1 MKTETI
7 AALLR
12 AGRPDLAN
20 RVAYAATVRKRKGSE
35 RDDADYPPDLVF
47 DAPVE
52 AKLYWYRPG
61 REDESAG
68 LYVMHGDH
76 EWWWFDVDER
86 KAERIANDVVDMLL
100 EAEEDESIDLS
111 REAKRL
117 GAR

>member
-1 MKTETI
+1 MSKTATI

-12 AGRPDLAN
+12 ANRPDLAN
-20 RVAYAATVRKRKGSE
+20 HVAYAGVRKRKGSA
-35 RDDADYPPDLVF
+35 RDDADYQPDLVF
-47 DAPVE
+47 DAPVD

-68 LYVMHGDH
+68 LYVQHQDH
-76 EWWWFDVDER
+76 EWWWWDVDER
-86 KAERIANDVVDMLL
+86 KAEKIANQVVDLL
-100 EAEEDESIDLS
+100 EQAEDDPSVDLG